1 MRTALA
7 AYYGLITFTDE
18 LIGAVHRA
26 AEAIDNTIVLYTSD
40 HGENGGVHGMWQKH
54 CFYEHA
60 VRVPLVMCGP
70 GVAPAWSWPHPSAS
84 WTCCPRFLRSA
95 SRSPTR
101 RCRHDPHA
109 AGNGSRRATAFRD
122 RPVFSEYH
130 AWGMEHAGYMLRKG
144 DHKLNYYVGHEPE
157 LFDLAAD
164 PDEMTDVAASSAYA
178 GVRAELID
186 ELRSIVDPESV
197 DDRARANQRRSGH
210 ARYEVP
216 LLYRQPRAGNG

>member
-1 MRTALA
+1 MPLATGAGSPAAAL
-7 AYYGLITFTDE
+7 
-18 LIGAVHRA
+18 
-26 AEAIDNTIVLYTSD
+26 
-40 HGENGGVHGMWQKH
+40 
-54 CFYEHA
+54 
-60 VRVPLVMCGP
+60 
-70 GVAPAWSWPHPSAS
+70 
-84 WTCCPRFLRSA
+84 
-95 SRSPTR
+95 
-101 RCRHDPHA
+101 
-109 AGNGSRRATAFRD
+109 RD
-122 RPVFSEYH
+122 RPVLSEYH

-144 DHKLNYYVGHEPE
+144 DHKLNYYVGHVGHEPE